1 MNISY
6 SKHLYTLRNF
16 LSRRASQNLV
26 AAAGPQ
32 RNFAVNASQQQQ
44 RNIFKNLNNNTF
56 VAEKSQS
63 LSSCLRQFSSA
74 PVDTGS
80 PEHIKK
86 LVDNAPVVLF
96 MKGVPEQPMCGFSN
110 AVVQIMRM
118 HGVTYDSHNVLDD
131 DLLRA
136 GIKEFSDWPTI
147 PQVYFD
153 GEFVGGCDI
162 LLQMHQSGDLVDE
175 LKSIGI
181 KSALLEEKDT

>member
-1 MNISY
+1 MNISC
-6 SKHLYTLRNF
+6 SKHLCTLRSF

-26 AAAGPQ
+26 AAAGQQ
-32 RNFAVNASQQQQ
+32 RNFAVNAALQQ
-44 RNIFKNLNNNTF
+44 RNICKNLNTKNTF
-56 VAEKSQS
+56 LVEKSQS
-63 LSSCLRQFSSA
+63 LSNSLRQFSSA

>member
-6 SKHLYTLRNF
+6 SKHLCTLRSF

-26 AAAGPQ
+26 AAAGTK
-32 RNFAVNASQQQQ
+32 RNFAVNTAQQQH
-44 RNIFKNLNNNTF
+44 NICKSLNNSF
-56 VAEKSQS
+56 RVEKSQS
-63 LSSCLRQFSSA
+63 LSLRQFSSA
-74 PVDTGS
+74 PIDTGS

-147 PQVYFD
+147 PQVYFE

-162 LLQMHQSGDLVDE
+162 LLQMHQSGDLIDE

-181 KSALLEEKDT
+181 KSALLEKDT